1 MYKLKLIKGLSYIV
15 GTSEGE
21 TVKFTQEHPVVEVS
35 DETAEML
42 LEDEDRFQVLSA
54 EGTLVSDGENGAEF
68 IVGDG
73 GEHTAELTDEVT
85 PEYTGKTL
93 EEMTKAELETFAT
106 YENVSLKGLKTKE
119 AMIEKLCAELP
130 PEKVTGIISY
140 GSPTMVDI
148 QSK

>member
-1 MYKLKLIKGLSYIV
+1 MYRLKLIKGLSYEVRLPDNTHISA
-15 GTSEGE
+15 TKE
-21 TVKFTQEHPVVEVS
+21 KPVIEVPDSIAERLLHGAHFEFVS
-35 DETAEML
+35 D
-42 LEDEDRFQVLSA
+42 D
-54 EGTLVSDGENGAEF
+54 GTLVSGGVNGAEF
-68 IVGDG
+68 VVGDV
-73 GEHTAELTDEVT
+73 GEYTAELTDDVP

-119 AMIEKLCAELP
+119 AMIEKLCGELP

-140 GSPTMVDI
+140 GSPTMVEL